1 MTHCIRILR
10 LYVQE
15 PNPSAGLVKM
25 VNFII
30 KWYAVMYFN
39 ILMRP
44 NVIYAAKHFFH
55 AIGKKYAF
63 KNMLLILAAFEL
75 DKLYNFM
82 TFLLQN

>member
-15 PNPSAGLVKM
+15 PEPSAGLVKM
-25 VNFII
+25 VTFII

-55 AIGKKYAF
+55 SIG
-63 KNMLLILAAFEL
+63 NMLIAFIHFWFYIPL
-75 DKLYNFM
+75 S
-82 TFLLQN
+82 